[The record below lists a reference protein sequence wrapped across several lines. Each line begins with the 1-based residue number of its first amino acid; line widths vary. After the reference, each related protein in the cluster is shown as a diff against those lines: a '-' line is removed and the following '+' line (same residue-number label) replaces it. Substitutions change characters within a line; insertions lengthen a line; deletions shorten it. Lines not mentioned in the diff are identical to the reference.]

1 MSGARRLGPVT
12 QVLVSSLVCGGL
24 LVAGELAMR
33 ALEWP
38 DPGLYEGDRALVW
51 WLRPQLDRSV
61 TDPLTGQTFAV
72 QTTAEGFR
80 GAGPPATGDWTLA
93 VGCSTTFGWAV
104 EASEAWPAQ
113 LSEIWGEPVV
123 NGGVPGWTSLQGV
136 RGLERLMS
144 QDNEPVRVIL
154 AFGVRDLQRS
164 YRPDSEA
171 RATAWV
177 HRTRWA
183 TLLRGARPATTG
195 AIPSQAGVRRVSE
208 EEVAR
213 NLQRLVDM
221 VTSRGAEPVLLWFP
235 QPTGGPEPDELER
248 MRAALTRP
256 PLLTPSLER
265 DRFFDDDPIHLTP
278 EGHRAL
284 AEWLA
289 GAIRR

>member
-1 MSGARRLGPVT
+1 
-12 QVLVSSLVCGGL
+12 
-24 LVAGELAMR
+24 MR
-33 ALEWP
+33 ALDWP
-38 DPGLYEGDRALVW
+38 DPGSTRATGPSYSGRRDWTV
-51 WLRPQLDRSV
+51 RSP
-61 TDPLTGQTFAV
+61 TRHQQTFSV
-72 QTTAEGFR
+72 QTTASGFR
-80 GAGPPATGDWTLA
+80 GDGPPTTGDWTLA

-104 EASEAWPAQ
+104 IEAWPAQ
-113 LSEIWGEPVV
+113 LGEIWGEPVV

-144 QDNEPVRVIL
+144 RDNDPAGVIL

-164 YRPDSEA
+164 HRPDSEA

-195 AIPSQAGVRRVSE
+195 GIRAAGVRRVSE
-208 EEVAR
+208 EEVIR

-235 QPTGGPEPDELER
+235 QPTGGPEEDELER

-256 PLLTPSLER
+256 PCSLHLWSGTASLTTTRFISRPRGIARWLSGWQVPSSGDHITE
-265 DRFFDDDPIHLTP
+265 
-278 EGHRAL
+278 
-284 AEWLA
+284 
-289 GAIRR
+289 